1 MYFSTKYSPVLAHLD
16 VVSPCLY
23 SGVLNGKKQ
32 LTLTFS
38 FLRVSDILNRIT
50 AVVSNSSVREVMNS
64 IVTHGFIKL
73 NNIQVVQ
80 LKQELMQDRY
90 KRHD

>member
-23 SGVLNGKKQ
+23 RGVLNGKKQ
-32 LTLTFS
+32 QQLSDEST
-38 FLRVSDILNRIT
+38 SDILNRIT

-64 IVTHGFIKL
+64 IVTHAF
-73 NNIQVVQ
+73 
-80 LKQELMQDRY
+80 Y
-90 KRHD
+90 